1 VHVSARCLDL
11 PSCLKTTTMMMMNVF
26 TIIIG
31 TVDSPREPQPS
42 CPGRYRPRGEELMVG
57 QPYRRDHL
65 IVQAS
70 VGVGVGALI
79 RLAC

>member
-1 VHVSARCLDL
+1 
-11 PSCLKTTTMMMMNVF
+11 
-26 TIIIG
+26 
-31 TVDSPREPQPS
+31 
-42 CPGRYRPRGEELMVG
+42 MVG